1 MVTSEAKAPSLRD
14 YDFCR
19 IDIYDKSRRLPNVKP
34 FPQKPTNAEIAIL
47 RVLWSRGPSTVR
59 DVAKAMGREAA
70 YTTVL
75 KLMQNMTDKRLV
87 RRDESSR
94 THVYAAAS
102 PAEQTQ
108 RQLVTDLLERVF
120 DGSAAKLVMQTLA
133 ATKTSPKELA
143 EIQKLLDRQ
152 RGGRR

>member
-1 MVTSEAKAPSLRD
+1 M
-14 YDFCR
+14 
-19 IDIYDKSRRLPNVKP
+19 KP
-34 FPQKPTNAEIAIL
+34 FRPKPTNAEVGIL

-59 DVAKAMGREAA
+59 DVARALGREAA

-75 KLMQNMTDKRLV
+75 KLMQNMTAKGLV

-102 PAEQTQ
+102 PEEQTQ
-108 RQLVTDLLERVF
+108 RQLVADLLERVF
-120 DGSAAKLVMQTLA
+120 DGSASKLVMQALA
-133 ATKTSPKELA
+133 AADTSPQELA
-143 EIQKLLDRQ
+143 QIRKLLAKK